1 MILNK
6 EDALYA
12 ANVFIDYFQNFGR
25 IDDYLRKVKLERMSN
40 YPTSL
45 PGMGPQDD
53 FFNDYNMHPKD
64 MEFECREVTN
74 EIFVNYLEIVTSHA
88 VEVSVPGKAI
98 KWVVYERNTGKIF
111 GFIRL
116 GSPTINSK
124 PRNNF
129 LGKPLDTLNP
139 EVMKRFNA
147 SAIMGFII
155 VPTQPAGFNF
165 LGGKLLAAI
174 CCSHLTKDTLDKKY
188 GGPFC
193 MFETTSLYG
202 KTSSVSQYDGMK
214 PFLRHKG
221 ETVSDFAPLINDDNF
236 HRLNDWFKKRNFDIV
251 EDEEVEGNLD
261 EFFPKDEGATFNRIK
276 NGGPLIDP
284 NASSRKLKTQTK
296 MISIIKASLKNV
308 DDDAYNKF
316 VQTYLDAKNLT
327 EQKRAY
333 MSDYGYENVK
343 EYLNM
348 ETDEL
353 LKKDNFDR
361 YSFDGVVDWWRK
373 KASNRFETLNSDG
386 RLRTVAETWN
396 TNPDDIQIIR

>member
-1 MILNK
+1 MILNR

-12 ANVFIDYFQNFGR
+12 ANVFVDYFSSFGR

-53 FFNDYNMHPKD
+53 MFSDFTMHPND
-64 MEFECREVTN
+64 MEFECREVSN

-88 VEVSVPGKAI
+88 VEVSVPGKSI
-98 KWVVYERNTGKIF
+98 KWVVYEKNTGQIA

-124 PRNNF
+124 PRNMF
-129 LGKPLDTLNP
+129 LGKPLDTMSK
-139 EVMKRFNA
+139 EVMKRFND
-147 SAIMGFII
+147 STIMGFII
-155 VPTQPAGFNF
+155 VPTNPFGFNY

-202 KTSSVSQYDGMK
+202 TTKSVSQYDGMK

-236 HRLNDWFKKRNFDIV
+236 HRLKDWF
-251 EDEEVEGNLD
+251 ES
-261 EFFPKDEGATFNRIK
+261 K
-276 NGGPLIDP
+276 NGEPLIDP
-284 NASSRKLKTQTK
+284 EASSRKLKTQTK
-296 MISIIKASLKNV
+296 MISIIKASLKGV
-308 DDDAYNKF
+308 DDDAYAKF
-316 VQTYLDAKNLT
+316 VQTYVDAKGLT

-333 MSDYGYENVK
+333 MSDYGFDNVK
-343 EYLNM
+343 EYMNM

-353 LKKDNFDR
+353 RKKDNYDR

-373 KASNRFETLNSDG
+373 KASNRFENLKADG
-386 RLRTVAETWN
+386 RLRTELETWN
-396 TNPDDIQIIR
+396 MNADDIDIIR

>member
-1 MILNK
+1 MIVNR

-12 ANVFIDYFQNFGR
+12 ANVFVDYFASFGR

-53 FFNDYNMHPKD
+53 MFHDFTMHPKD
-64 MEFECREVTN
+64 MEFECREVSN

-88 VEVSVPGKAI
+88 VEVSVPGKSI
-98 KWVVYERNTGKIF
+98 KWVVYEKNTGQIA

-124 PRNNF
+124 PRNMF
-129 LGKPLDTLNP
+129 LGKPLDTMSK
-139 EVMKRFNA
+139 EVMKRFND
-147 SAIMGFII
+147 STIMGFII
-155 VPTQPAGFNF
+155 VPTQPFGFNY

-202 KTSSVSQYDGMK
+202 TTKSSSQYDGMK

-236 HRLNDWFKKRNFDIV
+236 HRLNDWFKKRNG
-251 EDEEVEGNLD
+251 E
-261 EFFPKDEGATFNRIK
+261 
-276 NGGPLIDP
+276 PLIDP
-284 NASSRKLKTQTK
+284 MASSRKLKTQTK
-296 MISIIKASLKNV
+296 MISIIKASLKGT
-308 DDDAYNKF
+308 DDNAYNKF
-316 VQTYLDAKNLT
+316 VQTYIDAKGLT

-333 MSDYGYENVK
+333 MADYGFDNVK
-343 EYLNM
+343 EYMNM
-348 ETDEL
+348 ETNEL
-353 LKKDNFDR
+353 RKKDNFDR

-373 KASNRFETLNSDG
+373 KASNRFETLKNDG
-386 RLRTVAETWN
+386 RLRTELETWN
-396 TNPDDIQIIR
+396 MNADDIDIIR

>member
-1 MILNK
+1 MILNR

-12 ANVFIDYFQNFGR
+12 ANVFVDYFASFGR

-53 FFNDYNMHPKD
+53 MFHDFSMHPKD
-64 MEFECREVTN
+64 MEFECREVSN

-88 VEVSVPGKAI
+88 VEVSVPGKSI
-98 KWVVYERNTGKIF
+98 KWVVYEKNSGQIA

-124 PRNNF
+124 PRNMF
-129 LGKPLDTLNP
+129 LGKPLDTMSK
-139 EVMKRFNA
+139 EVMKRFND
-147 SAIMGFII
+147 STIMGFII
-155 VPTQPAGFNF
+155 VPTQPFGFNY
-165 LGGKLLAAI
+165 LGGKLLAGI

-202 KTSSVSQYDGMK
+202 TTKSSSQYDGMK

-236 HRLNDWFKKRNFDIV
+236 HRLNDWFKKRNG
-251 EDEEVEGNLD
+251 E
-261 EFFPKDEGATFNRIK
+261 
-276 NGGPLIDP
+276 PLIDP
-284 NASSRKLKTQTK
+284 MASSRKLKTQTK
-296 MISIIKASLKNV
+296 MISIIKASLKGV
-308 DDDAYNKF
+308 DDTAYNKF
-316 VQTYLDAKNLT
+316 VQTYIDAKGLT

-333 MSDYGYENVK
+333 MSDYGFDNVK
-343 EYLNM
+343 EYMNM

-353 LKKDNFDR
+353 RKKDNHER
-361 YSFDGVVDWWRK
+361 YSFDSVVDWWRK
-373 KASNRFETLNSDG
+373 KASNRFETLKGDG
-386 RLRTVAETWN
+386 RLRTKLETWN
-396 TNPDDIQIIR
+396 MNADDIDIIR

>member
-12 ANVFIDYFQNFGR
+12 ANVFIDYFASFGR

-53 FFNDYNMHPKD
+53 MFSDFTMHPND

-88 VEVSVPGKAI
+88 VEVSVPGKSI
-98 KWVVYERNTGKIF
+98 KWVVYEKNTGKIF

-129 LGKPLDTLNP
+129 LGKPLDTLDP
-139 EVMKRFNA
+139 EVMKRFND
-147 SAIMGFII
+147 SSIMGFII
-155 VPTQPAGFNF
+155 VPTQPSGFNY

-202 KTSSVSQYDGMK
+202 STKSSSQYDGMK

-236 HRLNDWFKKRNFDIV
+236 HRLNDWFKERNG
-251 EDEEVEGNLD
+251 E
-261 EFFPKDEGATFNRIK
+261 
-276 NGGPLIDP
+276 PLIDP
-284 NASSRKLKTQTK
+284 MASSRKLKTQTK
-296 MISIIKASLKNV
+296 MISIIKASLKGV
-308 DDDAYNKF
+308 DDDAYDKF
-316 VQTYLDAKNLT
+316 VQTYLDAKGLT

-333 MSDYGYENVK
+333 MSDYGFDNVK

-353 LKKDNFDR
+353 RKKDNYDR

-373 KASNRFETLNSDG
+373 KAANRFENLKKDG
-386 RLRTVAETWN
+386 RLRTELETWN
-396 TNPDDIQIIR
+396 MSDDIDIIR

>member
-1 MILNK
+1 MILNR

-12 ANVFIDYFQNFGR
+12 ANVFVDYFSNFGR

-53 FFNDYNMHPKD
+53 MFSDFTMHPND
-64 MEFECREVTN
+64 MEFECREVSN

-88 VEVSVPGKAI
+88 VEVSVPGKSI
-98 KWVVYERNTGKIF
+98 KWVVYEKNTGKIF

-124 PRNNF
+124 PRNMF
-129 LGKPLDTLNP
+129 LGKPLDTMSK
-139 EVMKRFNA
+139 EVMKRFND
-147 SAIMGFII
+147 STIMGFII
-155 VPTQPAGFNF
+155 VGTQPAGFNY

-202 KTSSVSQYDGMK
+202 TTKSVSQYDGCK
-214 PFLRHKG
+214 PFLRHRG
-221 ETVSDFAPLINDDNF
+221 ETVSDFAPLINDDNY
-236 HRLNDWFKKRNFDIV
+236 HRLKDWF
-251 EDEEVEGNLD
+251 ES
-261 EFFPKDEGATFNRIK
+261 K
-276 NGGPLIDP
+276 NGEPLIDP
-284 NASSRKLKTQTK
+284 QASSRKLKTQTK
-296 MISIIKASLKNV
+296 MISIIKASLKGV
-308 DDDAYNKF
+308 DDDAYAKF
-316 VQTYLDAKNLT
+316 VQTYIDAKGLT

-333 MSDYGYENVK
+333 MSDYGFDNVK
-343 EYLNM
+343 EYMNM

-353 LKKDNFDR
+353 RKKDNYDR

-373 KASNRFETLNSDG
+373 KASNRFENLKADG
-386 RLRTVAETWN
+386 RLRTELETWN
-396 TNPDDIQIIR
+396 ISDDIDIIR

>member
-12 ANVFIDYFQNFGR
+12 SNVFIDYFQNFGR

-98 KWVVYERNTGKIF
+98 KWVVYEKNTGKIF

-129 LGKPLDTLNP
+129 LGKPLDTMSK

-155 VPTQPAGFNF
+155 VPTQPAGFNL

-221 ETVSDFAPLINDDNF
+221 ETMSDFAPLINDDNF
-236 HRLNDWFKKRNFDIV
+236 HRLNDWFKER
-251 EDEEVEGNLD
+251 
-261 EFFPKDEGATFNRIK
+261 

-284 NASSRKLKTQTK
+284 NASSRKLKTQIK
-296 MISIIKASLKNV
+296 IISIIKASLKGV

-316 VQTYLDAKNLT
+316 VQTYLDAKGLT

-373 KASNRFETLNSDG
+373 KASNRFETLKTDG
-386 RLRTVAETWN
+386 RLRTVSETWN

>member
-6 EDALYA
+6 TDALYA
-12 ANVFIDYFQNFGR
+12 ANIFTDYFASFGR

-53 FFNDYNMHPKD
+53 MFDDFSMHPND
-64 MEFECREVTN
+64 MDFVCREVTT

-88 VEVSVPGKAI
+88 VEVSIPGKSI
-98 KWVVYERNTGKIF
+98 KWVVYEKNTNKIV

-116 GSPTINSK
+116 GSPTINCR
-124 PRNNF
+124 PRNEF
-129 LGKPLDTLNP
+129 LGKPLDTLNSTI
-139 EVMKRFNA
+139 MKRFND
-147 SAIMGFII
+147 SCIMGFTI
-155 VPTQPAGFNF
+155 VPTQPFGFNY

-174 CCSHLTKDTLDKKY
+174 CCSHLTKNTLDRKY

-202 KTSSVSQYDGMK
+202 STKSVSQYDGMK

-236 HRLNDWFKKRNFDIV
+236 HKLNDWFKERNG
-251 EDEEVEGNLD
+251 E
-261 EFFPKDEGATFNRIK
+261 
-276 NGGPLIDP
+276 PLIDP
-284 NASSRKLKTQTK
+284 QASSRKLKTQTK
-296 MISIIKASLKNV
+296 MISIIKASLKGV

-316 VQTYLDAKNLT
+316 CQTFINAKSLT
-327 EQKRAY
+327 EKKRVY
-333 MSDYGYENVK
+333 ISDFGFDNVK
-343 EYLNM
+343 EYINL

-353 LKKDNFDR
+353 KKKENYDR
-361 YSFDGVVDWWRK
+361 YSFEGVCDWWK
-373 KASNRFETLNSDG
+373 HKASKRYKTLKADG
-386 RLRTVAETWN
+386 RLRTEIEVWT
-396 TNPDDIQIIR
+396 DGDKIDIIR

>member
-1 MILNK
+1 MILNR

-12 ANVFIDYFQNFGR
+12 ANVFVDYFSNFGR

-53 FFNDYNMHPKD
+53 MFSDFSMHPKD
-64 MEFECREVTN
+64 MEFECREVSN

-88 VEVSVPGKAI
+88 VEVSVPGKSI
-98 KWVVYERNTGKIF
+98 KWVVYEKNSGQIA

-124 PRNNF
+124 PRNMF
-129 LGKPLDTLNP
+129 LGKPLDTYSK
-139 EVMKRFNA
+139 EVMKRFND
-147 SAIMGFII
+147 STIMGFII
-155 VPTQPAGFNF
+155 VPTQPFGFNY

-174 CCSHLTKDTLDKKY
+174 CCSHLTKDTLDEKY

-202 KTSSVSQYDGMK
+202 TTKSSSQYDGMK

-236 HRLNDWFKKRNFDIV
+236 HRLNDWFKVRNG
-251 EDEEVEGNLD
+251 E
-261 EFFPKDEGATFNRIK
+261 
-276 NGGPLIDP
+276 PLVDP
-284 NASSRKLKTQTK
+284 MASSRKLKTQTK
-296 MISIIKASLKNV
+296 MISIIKASLKGV
-308 DDDAYNKF
+308 DDNAYNKF
-316 VQTYLDAKNLT
+316 VQTYLDAKGLT

-333 MSDYGYENVK
+333 MADYGFDNVK
-343 EYLNM
+343 EYMNM
-348 ETDEL
+348 ETDVL
-353 LKKDNFDR
+353 RKKDNYDR

-373 KASNRFETLNSDG
+373 KASNRFETLQSDG
-386 RLRTVAETWN
+386 RLRTQLETWN
-396 TNPDDIQIIR
+396 MNADDIDIIR

>member
-98 KWVVYERNTGKIF
+98 KWVVYEKNTGKIF

-124 PRNNF
+124 PRNMF
-129 LGKPLDTLNP
+129 LGKPLDTMSK
-139 EVMKRFNA
+139 EVMKRFND
-147 SAIMGFII
+147 STIMGFII
-155 VPTQPAGFNF
+155 VPTQPAGFNL

-221 ETVSDFAPLINDDNF
+221 ETMSDFAPLINDDNF
-236 HRLNDWFKKRNFDIV
+236 HRLNDWFKER
-251 EDEEVEGNLD
+251 
-261 EFFPKDEGATFNRIK
+261 

-284 NASSRKLKTQTK
+284 NASSRKLKTQIK
-296 MISIIKASLKNV
+296 IISIIKASLKGV

-316 VQTYLDAKNLT
+316 VQTYLDAKGLT

-343 EYLNM
+343 EYFNM

-373 KASNRFETLNSDG
+373 KASNRFETLKSDG
-386 RLRTVAETWN
+386 RLRTELETWN
-396 TNPDDIQIIR
+396 MNADDIDIIR

>member
-1 MILNK
+1 MILDK
-6 EDALYA
+6 QDALYA
-12 ANVFIDYFQNFGR
+12 ANVFVDYFSSFGR

-45 PGMGPQDD
+45 PGIGPQDD
-53 FFNDYNMHPKD
+53 MFNDFTMHPKD
-64 MEFECREVTN
+64 MEFECREVSN

-88 VEVSVPGKAI
+88 VEVSVPGKSV
-98 KWVVYERNTGKIF
+98 KWVVYEKNAGKIA

-124 PRNNF
+124 PRNMF
-129 LGKPLDTLNP
+129 LGKPLDTLSAD
-139 EVMKRFNA
+139 VMKRFND
-147 SAIMGFII
+147 STIMGFII
-155 VPTQPAGFNF
+155 VPTQPFGFNY

-202 KTSSVSQYDGMK
+202 STKSSSQYDGMK

-236 HRLNDWFKKRNFDIV
+236 HRLKDWF
-251 EDEEVEGNLD
+251 ES
-261 EFFPKDEGATFNRIK
+261 K
-276 NGGPLIDP
+276 NGEPLIDP
-284 NASSRKLKTQTK
+284 QASSRKLKTQTK
-296 MISIIKASLKNV
+296 MISIIKASLKGV

-316 VQTYLDAKNLT
+316 VQTYLDAKGLT

-333 MSDYGYENVK
+333 MSDYGFDNVK
-343 EYLNM
+343 EYMNM
-348 ETDEL
+348 ETNEL
-353 LKKDNFDR
+353 RKKDNYDR

-373 KASNRFETLNSDG
+373 KAVNRFENLKSDG
-386 RLRTVAETWN
+386 RLRTQLETWN
-396 TNPDDIQIIR
+396 MNADDIDIIR

>member
-1 MILNK
+1 MILNR

-12 ANVFIDYFQNFGR
+12 ANVFVDYFASFGR

-53 FFNDYNMHPKD
+53 MFHDFTMHPKD
-64 MEFECREVTN
+64 MEFECREVSN

-88 VEVSVPGKAI
+88 VEVSVPGKSI
-98 KWVVYERNTGKIF
+98 KWVVYEKNTGQIA

-124 PRNNF
+124 PRNMF
-129 LGKPLDTLNP
+129 LGKPLDTMSK
-139 EVMKRFNA
+139 EVMKRFND
-147 SAIMGFII
+147 STIMGFII
-155 VPTQPAGFNF
+155 VPTQPFGFNY

-202 KTSSVSQYDGMK
+202 TTKSSSQYDGMK

-236 HRLNDWFKKRNFDIV
+236 HRLNDWFKKRNG
-251 EDEEVEGNLD
+251 E
-261 EFFPKDEGATFNRIK
+261 
-276 NGGPLIDP
+276 PLIDP
-284 NASSRKLKTQTK
+284 MASSRKLKTQTK
-296 MISIIKASLKNV
+296 MISIIKASLKGV
-308 DDDAYNKF
+308 DDTAYNKF
-316 VQTYLDAKNLT
+316 VQTYIDAKGLT

-333 MSDYGYENVK
+333 MADYGFDNVK
-343 EYLNM
+343 EYMNM
-348 ETDEL
+348 ETNEL
-353 LKKDNFDR
+353 RKKDNFDR

-373 KASNRFETLNSDG
+373 KASNRFETLKNDG
-386 RLRTVAETWN
+386 RLRTELETWN
-396 TNPDDIQIIR
+396 MNADDIDIIR

>member
-1 MILNK
+1 MILNRT
-6 EDALYA
+6 DALYA
-12 ANVFIDYFQNFGR
+12 ASVFTEYFSSFGR

-45 PGMGPQDD
+45 PGLGPQDD
-53 FFNDYNMHPKD
+53 MFDDFSMHPND
-64 MEFECREVTN
+64 MDFVCREVTT

-88 VEVSVPGKAI
+88 VEVSVPGKSI
-98 KWVVYERNTGKIF
+98 KWVVYEKNTNKIV

-129 LGKPLDTLNP
+129 LDKPLDTLNAG
-139 EVMKRFNA
+139 VMKRFND
-147 SAIMGFII
+147 STIMGFII
-155 VPTQPAGFNF
+155 VPTQPFGFNY

-174 CCSHLTKDTLDKKY
+174 CCSHLTRDTLDKKY

-202 KTSSVSQYDGMK
+202 TTKSASQYDGMK

-221 ETVSDFAPLINDDNF
+221 ETVSDFAPLINDNNF
-236 HRLNDWFKKRNFDIV
+236 HKLNNWFKERNG
-251 EDEEVEGNLD
+251 E
-261 EFFPKDEGATFNRIK
+261 
-276 NGGPLIDP
+276 PLIDP
-284 NASSRKLKTQTK
+284 QASSRKLKTQTK
-296 MISIIKASLKNV
+296 MISIIKASLKGV

-316 VQTYLDAKNLT
+316 CKTFLDAKDLT

-333 MSDYGYENVK
+333 MSDYGFDNVK

-353 LKKDNFDR
+353 RKKDNFDR
-361 YSFDGVVDWWRK
+361 YSFDGVVDWWRR
-373 KASNRFETLNSDG
+373 KATNRFKTLKSDG
-386 RLRTVAETWN
+386 RLRTELETWN
-396 TNPDDIQIIR
+396 CAADIDIIR

>member
-1 MILNK
+1 MILNR

-12 ANVFIDYFQNFGR
+12 ANVFVDYFSSFGR

-53 FFNDYNMHPKD
+53 MFNDFTMHPND
-64 MEFECREVTN
+64 MEFECREVSN

-88 VEVSVPGKAI
+88 VEVSVPGKSV
-98 KWVVYERNTGKIF
+98 KWVVYEKNTGKIA

-124 PRNNF
+124 PRNMF
-129 LGKPLDTLNP
+129 LGKPLDTMSK
-139 EVMKRFNA
+139 EVMKRFND
-147 SAIMGFII
+147 STIMGFII
-155 VPTQPAGFNF
+155 VPTQPFGFNY

-202 KTSSVSQYDGMK
+202 STKSSSQYDGMK

-221 ETVSDFAPLINDDNF
+221 ETVSDFAPLINDDNY
-236 HRLNDWFKKRNFDIV
+236 HRLKDWF
-251 EDEEVEGNLD
+251 ES
-261 EFFPKDEGATFNRIK
+261 K
-276 NGGPLIDP
+276 NGEPLIDP
-284 NASSRKLKTQTK
+284 EASSRKLKTQTK
-296 MISIIKASLKNV
+296 MISIIKASLKGV
-308 DDDAYNKF
+308 DDDAYAKF
-316 VQTYLDAKNLT
+316 VQTYLDAKGLT

-333 MSDYGYENVK
+333 MSDYGFDNVK
-343 EYLNM
+343 EYMNM

-353 LKKDNFDR
+353 RKKDNYDR

-373 KASNRFETLNSDG
+373 KAVNRFENLNKDG
-386 RLRTVAETWN
+386 RLRTELETWN
-396 TNPDDIQIIR
+396 MNADDIDIIR

>member
-1 MILNK
+1 MILDK
-6 EDALYA
+6 QDALYA
-12 ANVFIDYFQNFGR
+12 ANVFVDYFSSFGR

-53 FFNDYNMHPKD
+53 MFSDFTMHPND
-64 MEFECREVTN
+64 MEFECREVSN

-88 VEVSVPGKAI
+88 VEVSVPGKSI
-98 KWVVYERNTGKIF
+98 KWVVYEKNTGQIA

-124 PRNNF
+124 PRNMF
-129 LGKPLDTLNP
+129 LGKPLDTYSK
-139 EVMKRFNA
+139 EVMKRFND
-147 SAIMGFII
+147 STIMGFII
-155 VPTQPAGFNF
+155 VPTQPFGFNY

-202 KTSSVSQYDGMK
+202 STKSSSQYDGMK

-221 ETVSDFAPLINDDNF
+221 ETVSDFAPLINDDNY
-236 HRLNDWFKKRNFDIV
+236 HRLKDWF
-251 EDEEVEGNLD
+251 ED
-261 EFFPKDEGATFNRIK
+261 K
-276 NGGPLIDP
+276 NGEPLVDP
-284 NASSRKLKTQTK
+284 MSSSRKLKTQTK
-296 MISIIKASLKNV
+296 MISIIKASLKGV
-308 DDDAYNKF
+308 DDEAYDKF
-316 VQTYLDAKNLT
+316 VQTYIDAKGLT

-333 MSDYGYENVK
+333 MSDYGFDNVK
-343 EYLNM
+343 EYMNM
-348 ETDEL
+348 ETNEL
-353 LKKDNFDR
+353 RKKENYDR

-386 RLRTVAETWN
+386 RLRTGLETWN
-396 TNPDDIQIIR
+396 MNADDIDIIR

>member
-1 MILNK
+1 MILNRT
-6 EDALYA
+6 DALYA
-12 ANVFIDYFQNFGR
+12 ANIFTDYFASFGR

-40 YPTSL
+40 YPSSL

-53 FFNDYNMHPKD
+53 MFDDFSIHPNE
-64 MEFECREVTN
+64 MEFVCREVTT

-98 KWVVYERNTGKIF
+98 KWVVYEKNTNKIM

-129 LGKPLDTLNP
+129 LGKPLDTMNA
-139 EVMKRFNA
+139 EVMKRFND
-147 SAIMGFII
+147 STIMGFII
-155 VPTQPAGFNF
+155 VPTQPFGFNY

-202 KTSSVSQYDGMK
+202 STKSSSQYDGMK

-236 HRLNDWFKKRNFDIV
+236 HRLSDWFKKRNG
-251 EDEEVEGNLD
+251 E
-261 EFFPKDEGATFNRIK
+261 
-276 NGGPLIDP
+276 PLIDP
-284 NASSRKLKTQTK
+284 QASSRKLKTQTK
-296 MISIIKASLKNV
+296 MISIIKASLKGV

-316 VQTYLDAKNLT
+316 VQTYLDAKGLT

-333 MSDYGYENVK
+333 MSDYGFDNVK
-343 EYLNM
+343 AYMNM

-353 LKKDNFDR
+353 RKKDNFDR

-373 KASNRFETLNSDG
+373 KAVNRFENLKADG
-386 RLRTVAETWN
+386 RLRSELETWN
-396 TNPDDIQIIR
+396 MNADDIDIIR